1 MTTNER
7 LSFVLFEEEEKEE
20 KESGKLN
27 ATSFFFI
34 SFVFVFVFFIKLS
47 EGKRGIGI
55 IDSSAPIRRRGR
67 NGDDDDDSRGGNEDE
82 DEEEETKRPR
92 ENNDEK
98 EEQRDKVVTEEALI
112 LVIISLSLYNNRSL
126 LVASMN
132 FRPERF
138 LAVFCLGSSTL
149 ISVHFVLSFL
159 FLSSWRISFFCVS
172 RQILYKVV
180 RLQQSRAG
188 ESFQRE
194 TDTHT
199 HTHTERERECVCVCV
214 CL

>member
-7 LSFVLFEEEEKEE
+7 LLFVLFEEEEKEE

-27 ATSFFFI
+27 ATSFFI
-34 SFVFVFVFFIKLS
+34 SFVFVFVFFIKAS

-67 NGDDDDDSRGGNEDE
+67 NGDDDDSRGGNEDE
-82 DEEEETKRPR
+82 EEEEETKRPR

-112 LVIISLSLYNNRSL
+112 LVIIISLSLSLYNNRSL

-138 LAVFCLGSSTL
+138 LAVFCLGSPTL
-149 ISVHFVLSFL
+149 ISVHFFLSFL
-159 FLSSWRISFFCVS
+159 FLWRISFFRFS
-172 RQILYKVV
+172 SDII
-180 RLQQSRAG
+180 
-188 ESFQRE
+188 
-194 TDTHT
+194 
-199 HTHTERERECVCVCV
+199 
-214 CL
+214 

>member
-27 ATSFFFI
+27 ATSFFI
-34 SFVFVFVFFIKLS
+34 SFVFVFVFFIKAS

-67 NGDDDDDSRGGNEDE
+67 NGDDDDSRGGNEDE
-82 DEEEETKRPR
+82 DEDEETKRPR

-98 EEQRDKVVTEEALI
+98 EEQRDKVVTEEAFI

-138 LAVFCLGSSTL
+138 LAVFLFRVFNPNKCA
-149 ISVHFVLSFL
+149 FLSFL
-159 FLSSWRISFFCVS
+159 SFSGEYLSFVS

-199 HTHTERERECVCVCV
+199 HRERERERECVCV
-214 CL
+214 

>member
-7 LSFVLFEEEEKEE
+7 LLLFVLSFEEEEKEE

-67 NGDDDDDSRGGNEDE
+67 NGDDDDSRGGNEDE
-82 DEEEETKRPR
+82 EEEEETKRPR

-138 LAVFCLGSSTL
+138 VAVFLFRVFNPNKCAFLAFLSFSL
-149 ISVHFVLSFL
+149 ENIFLSFL
-159 FLSSWRISFFCVS
+159 
-172 RQILYKVV
+172 V
-180 RLQQSRAG
+180 RYYIK
-188 ESFQRE
+188 
-194 TDTHT
+194 
-199 HTHTERERECVCVCV
+199 
-214 CL
+214 